1 MKGLVYRDAFDIE
14 YADAPD
20 PSPEDTRSAIV
31 KVTACGICGSDLH
44 IYQGHGFSD
53 QPGYCVGHEAVGEVV
68 ETGSGVHRFK
78 AGDKVMISAAVG
90 CGSCPTCMAGNV
102 TACEIRGGRCYGL
115 NPGLQGVQADYAMVP
130 VADFGLAKIPEGVSE
145 EQALLLTD
153 NLPTAWFGLKNAD
166 IQPGDTVAVVGCG
179 PIGLMAVE
187 GAFLMG
193 ASEVFAI
200 DLVAE
205 RRARA
210 EALGATA
217 FSADEALAM
226 VLERTRGKLAD
237 RVVEC
242 VGADAAIQ
250 LSLQLTKATG
260 TISCIGV
267 NQSMDF
273 KFPMALAFI
282 KGLTFRT
289 GTCSVPKYWPELIP
303 LVQAGKLRPEATIT
317 HRMALSEGAEAYRL
331 FNAREDGALKVVL
344 APKG

>member
-1 MKGLVYRDAFDIE
+1 MKGLIYRDAFNIE
-14 YADAPD
+14 YAEAPA
-20 PSPEDTRSAIV
+20 PAPEDTRSAIV

-44 IYQGHGFSD
+44 IYQGHGFSET
-53 QPGYCVGHEAVGEVV
+53 PGYCVGHEAVGEVV

-90 CGSCPTCMAGNV
+90 CGECSACMGGNINR
-102 TACEIRGGRCYGL
+102 CQNNGGRCYGL
-115 NPGLQGVQADYAMVP
+115 GPDLQGVQAEYAMVP
-130 VADFGLAKIPEGVSE
+130 VADFGLAKIPDGVSE
-145 EQALLLTD
+145 AQALMLTD

-193 ASEVFAI
+193 ASRVFAI

-205 RRARA
+205 RRAMA
-210 EALGATA
+210 ASLGAVA
-217 FSADEALAM
+217 LNADEAKELIRAQ
-226 VLERTRGKLAD
+226 TRGMLAD

-250 LSLQLTKATG
+250 LSLSLARSGG
-260 TISCIGV
+260 TVSCIGV

-273 KFPMALAFI
+273 KFPMALAFV

-289 GTCSVPKYWPELIP
+289 GTCAVPEHWDELIA
-303 LVQAGKLRPEATIT
+303 LIQAGKLKPEAMISHT
-317 HRMALSEGAEAYRL
+317 MALSDGAEAYRL
-331 FNAREDGALKVVL
+331 FNAREDGVMKVVL
-344 APKG
+344 RP